1 MQDIDTNGE
10 HSDTES
16 KAVLVGSNVTG
27 IQELQEVHQNVS
39 MQSGQKT
46 SETDNDP
53 RTQVLQLAVYR
64 QSYKVIDCY
73 PLAAGCL

>member
-1 MQDIDTNGE
+1 MQDIDTKRE
-10 HSDTES
+10 YSDTES
-16 KAVLVGSNVTG
+16 KAVLVGSSVTS

-53 RTQVLQLAVYR
+53 RTQVLHLAVYR
-64 QSYKVIDCY
+64 QS
-73 PLAAGCL
+73 